1 MPKNSND
8 SKSHASKVAKRVAN
22 KHSTR
27 ITIVEEQRQTT
38 SDEGNYQ
45 IHGENVIVTKW
56 AVVEFDDIV
65 KEDAE
70 CDDER
75 LADLDAVDARVDIDG
90 VCAED
95 G

>member
-1 MPKNSND
+1 MSKDSND

-45 IHGENVIVTKW
+45 IHGENVIVAKW
-56 AVVEFDDIV
+56 AIEFDDIV

-75 LADLDAVDARVDIDG
+75 LSDLDAVDARVDIDG
-90 VCAED
+90 VCAKD

>member
-27 ITIVEEQRQTT
+27 ITIVEEQRQTA

-45 IHGENVIVTKW
+45 IHGENVIV
-56 AVVEFDDIV
+56 AMRAVEFDDIV
-65 KEDAE
+65 KENAE
-70 CDDER
+70 CNDER
-75 LADLDAVDARVDIDG
+75 LADLDAVDARVDIDS